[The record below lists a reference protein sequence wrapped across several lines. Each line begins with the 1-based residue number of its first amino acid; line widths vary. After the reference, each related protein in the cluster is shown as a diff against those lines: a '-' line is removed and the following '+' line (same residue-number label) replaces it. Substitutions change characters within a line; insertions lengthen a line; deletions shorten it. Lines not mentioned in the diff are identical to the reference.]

1 MTQSFGLTTTARL
14 ALLQRLA
21 KRRAHQDEA
30 RAGQGHNGGGH
41 AEGHGAGREGG
52 GHGTRSRFADLPG
65 MRDFALM
72 QTAVE
77 ALSLESPFFRP
88 HAGVAGAR
96 TTIGNSRYL
105 NFSSYNYLGLNGDP
119 RVTGAAKAAIDR
131 YGVSPSASRLVS
143 GERPVHA
150 ELESLLAENYGAE
163 AALCM
168 VSGHATNVTVIGH
181 LMGARDVIVHDAAIH
196 NSCTEGARLSGARR
210 IPFAHNDWRAAERA
224 LEGARRAAGRALL
237 VIEGH
242 YSMDGDVPDLARFV
256 EIARRHD
263 AWLMVD
269 EAHSLGVLGPT
280 GRGIFEAQGVDPA
293 GVDIWMGTL
302 SKTLSGCGG
311 FIAAQRDLIEWLRHT
326 APGFV
331 YSVGLPPNLAAAA
344 SESLRIMRTE
354 PWRVE
359 RLQHNARHFRDRARA
374 MGFDTGSSEGH
385 AIVPVITGSS
395 VRAARLSVAMFERGV
410 NVQPIVFP
418 AVPEQAA
425 RLRFF
430 LCTEHETA
438 DLDRALEALADA
450 MASLSPLEVPG

>member
-1 MTQSFGLTTTARL
+1 MTEGFGLSAGARL

-21 KRRAHQDEA
+21 KRRARQDTGPAAAQRVGA
-30 RAGQGHNGGGH
+30 R
-41 AEGHGAGREGG
+41 
-52 GHGTRSRFADLPG
+52 SFADLPG

-77 ALSLESPFFRP
+77 ELDLENPFFKS
-88 HAGVAGAR
+88 HAGVAGGN
-96 TTIGNSRYL
+96 TTIGNERYL

-119 RVTGAAKAAIDR
+119 RVVAAAKGAIDR
-131 YGVSPSASRLVS
+131 YGVSASASRLVS
-143 GERPVHA
+143 GERPIHA
-150 ELESLLAENYGAE
+150 ELETALAANYNAE

-210 IPFAHNDWRAAERA
+210 IPFAHNDWRAAERELA
-224 LEGARRAAGRALL
+224 AARRNAGRALL

-256 EIARRHD
+256 EMARRHD

-269 EAHSLGVLGPT
+269 EAHSLGVLGET
-280 GRGIFEAQGVDPA
+280 GRGIFEEQGVDPD

-302 SKTLSGCGG
+302 SKTLSACGG
-311 FIAAQRDLIEWLRHT
+311 FIAAKRDLIEWLRHT

-331 YSVGLPPNLAAAA
+331 YSVGLPPTLAAAA
-344 SESLRIMRTE
+344 IESLAVMRAE
-354 PWRVE
+354 PWRVAQL
-359 RLQHNARHFRDRARA
+359 RRNARSFRDRLRAR
-374 MGFDTGSSEGH
+374 GFDTGASEGYS
-385 AIVPVITGSS
+385 IVPVITGSS
-395 VRAARLSVAMFERGV
+395 VRATRLSAAMFARGV

-430 LCTEHETA
+430 VCAEHTEAE
-438 DLDRALEALADA
+438 LDRAVDALAEGV
-450 MASLSPLEVPG
+450 ASLSPLEISG